1 MNDYFNAPDAPV
13 DFTLAR
19 ASVIKTLF
27 ASIAAAFDKL
37 PAEDA
42 LFQGRFNFA
51 VAAGTGNALT
61 ATFTPAPAA
70 YVDGAS
76 FRLQLAHTNTAAATL
91 NVNALGA
98 KSILKS
104 DGSAVAAGDLVAG
117 TVQDFTYVNG
127 AFRMPATGPAGPA
140 GPVDPIDNVTG
151 QDGDFYINTVDHFI
165 FGPRAAGAWGAGVS
179 LVGPAGANGA
189 NGANGVNG
197 NTILYDAADPDAGDG
212 VNGDFFINTASH
224 TLFGPKAAGAWP
236 AGVSLVGPAGAA
248 GANGVVNTANLAL
261 TGTSTTQPP
270 GFAAGV
276 ELGFRGMPKSRTVSA
291 NFTLADADRGCFIE
305 YNDTADTCTVPA
317 NAAVAL
323 TVGCVIT
330 IVNNGTGNL
339 TIARDAGVAMKLVGS
354 GVDANRTL
362 AVGGYAW
369 LHKIN
374 TNTWFIG
381 GSAT

>member
-140 GPVDPIDNVTG
+140 GPVGPANGTAVLHGAADPIDNVTG

-330 IVNNGTGNL
+330 IVN
-339 TIARDAGVAMKLVGS
+339 
-354 GVDANRTL
+354 TL